1 VDNPLPVMLKPDL
14 VSRLEA
20 ESFACEPIGDDVER
34 PHRGEK
40 LVGLIPFGQELC
52 LQDQMS

>member
-1 VDNPLPVMLKPDL
+1 MLKPDL